1 MEFAIFEEE
10 FKRTGGAW
18 IMKPIG
24 RSQGKGIFIISKLK
38 EISAWKKAQRWKPS
52 GEIERR
58 DVSARQRPKPCL
70 PTQAPLLTAPPI
82 LLTPPQ
88 VESYVVQRYL
98 QHPYV
103 VGGKKFDLRVYA
115 LVTSFQPL
123 RVWVY
128 RAGFAR
134 FSSSRYSV
142 DSLDDLEKHLT
153 NIALQKQSE
162 G

>member
-1 MEFAIFEEE
+1 M
-10 FKRTGGAW
+10 
-18 IMKPIG
+18 
-24 RSQGKGIFIISKLK
+24 
-38 EISAWKKAQRWKPS
+38 
-52 GEIERR
+52 
-58 DVSARQRPKPCL
+58 
-70 PTQAPLLTAPPI
+70 
-82 LLTPPQ
+82 
-88 VESYVVQRYL
+88 ESYVVQRYL

-134 FSSSRYSV
+134 FSSSRYSA
-142 DSLDDLEKHLT
+142 DSLDELEVHLT

-162 G
+162 GCGPRLRAPGAAEGTSGAPTLTPSHSDPAPLW